1 MPRGAFVTAPRE
13 ERSMKKLKLAVDTL
27 AVESF
32 PTDTAAASHATVAA
46 YEATPLC
53 VRTLPVTECLT
64 ENTFR
69 NC

>member
-1 MPRGAFVTAPRE
+1 
-13 ERSMKKLKLAVDTL
+13 MKKLKLAVDTL